1 MPENELKRNKTD
13 LLTSAAKSV
22 LGALPYGGPLLSELI
37 GNLIP
42 DQRIDRLSKYIM
54 ELERKLADLNAE
66 RIREFLKDD
75 ECIDLFEEGFVQA
88 SRAITDERRTQI
100 ASVIR
105 NGLDDESIAYS
116 ESKYVLKLLQELNEQ
131 EIIWLRYHLPPTID
145 GDEEFLDKHKNV
157 LKRVYAT
164 IRSDEFVA
172 KKAALQESYIEH
184 LERLGLIS
192 PQYTIDRD
200 TGIPEFD
207 TFTGRPAVSYHDIT
221 LLGRLVLKQIGLIDE
236 K

>member
-1 MPENELKRNKTD
+1 MPENELEKNKTD

-22 LGALPYGGPLLSELI
+22 LGALPYAGPLLSELI

-42 DQRIDRLSKYIM
+42 DQRIDRLAKYII
-54 ELERKLADLNAE
+54 ELERKLSDLSAE
-66 RIREFLKDD
+66 RIRELLKDS

-88 SRAITDERRTQI
+88 SRAITNERQAQI
-100 ASVIR
+100 ASVVR
-105 NGLDDESIAYS
+105 NGLDDELIAYS

-131 EIIWLRYHLPPTID
+131 EIIWLRYHLHPTIG
-145 GDEEFLDKHKNV
+145 GDEEFRNKHKNV
-157 LKRVYAT
+157 LERVYAT
-164 IRSDEFVA
+164 IGSDESV
-172 KKAALQESYIEH
+172 KEKAALQESYIEH

-192 PQYTIDRD
+192 PQYTIDQD

-221 LLGRLVLKQIGLIDE
+221 FLGHLVLKQIGLLDDE
-236 K
+236 

>member
-1 MPENELKRNKTD
+1 MLENELKKNKTD

-22 LGALPYGGPLLSELI
+22 FGALPVAGPLLSELI

-42 DQRIDRLSKYIM
+42 DQRIDRLSKYIT
-54 ELERKLADLNAE
+54 ELESKLSDLSTE
-66 RIREFLKDD
+66 RIRELLKDS

-88 SRAITDERRTQI
+88 SRAITDKRQSQI
-100 ASVIR
+100 ASVVR

-131 EIIWLRYHLPPTID
+131 EIIWLRYHLHPTIGD
-145 GDEEFLDKHKNV
+145 DEEFRNKHKNV
-157 LKRVYAT
+157 LERVYVT
-164 IRSDEFVA
+164 MESDESVR

-200 TGIPEFD
+200 TGVPEFD
-207 TFTGRPAVSYHDIT
+207 TFTGRPAVSYYDIT
-221 LLGRLVLKQIGLIDE
+221 FLGHLVLKQIGLIDKE
-236 K
+236 

>member
-1 MPENELKRNKTD
+1 MLENELKKNKTD

-22 LGALPYGGPLLSELI
+22 FGALPVAGPLLSELI

-42 DQRIDRLSKYIM
+42 DQRIDRLSKYII
-54 ELERKLADLNAE
+54 ELESKLSDLSTE
-66 RIREFLKDD
+66 RIRELLKDS

-88 SRAITDERRTQI
+88 SRAITDERRSQI
-100 ASVIR
+100 ASVVR

-131 EIIWLRYHLPPTID
+131 EIIWLRYHLHPTIG
-145 GDEEFLDKHKNV
+145 GDEEFRNKHKNV
-157 LKRVYAT
+157 LERVYVT
-164 IRSDEFVA
+164 MGSDESVR

-192 PQYTIDRD
+192 PQYTIDQD
-200 TGIPEFD
+200 TGVPEFD
-207 TFTGRPAVSYHDIT
+207 TFTGRPAVSYYDIT
-221 LLGRLVLKQIGLIDE
+221 FLGHLVLKQIGLIDKE
-236 K
+236 

>member
-1 MPENELKRNKTD
+1 MPENELERNKTD

-42 DQRIDRLSKYIM
+42 DQRIDRLAKYII
-54 ELERKLADLNAE
+54 ELERKLSDLSTE
-66 RIREFLKDD
+66 RIRELLRDN

-100 ASVIR
+100 ASVVR

-131 EIIWLRYHLPPTID
+131 EIIWLRYHLHPMIG
-145 GDEEFLDKHKNV
+145 GDEEFRNNHKNV
-157 LKRVYAT
+157 LERVYAT
-164 IRSDEFVA
+164 IGSDESV
-172 KKAALQESYIEH
+172 KEKAALQESYMEH
-184 LERLGLIS
+184 LERLGLIHS
-192 PQYTIDRD
+192 EYRIDRD
-200 TGIPEFD
+200 TGMPEFD
-207 TFTGRPAVSYHDIT
+207 TFTGRPSVSHHDIT
-221 LLGRLVLKQIGLIDE
+221 FLGRLMLKQIGLIDKE
-236 K
+236 